1 MANQAHIKRTIA
13 VLLAA
18 YPKANDT
25 DRESMTQFLKLVE
38 KILEVYPGEVLE
50 ALIKPRTGIMS
61 QCQFFPSIAE
71 IKKFCDRQ
79 WDLLAPRAVADN
91 QDEVRQLYGPKSDP
105 VHDAE
110 HRAMMLQKFQDLIRE
125 ISGKDK
131 EPLMSKEEYQAKAEQ
146 KLATWAE
153 EAKTKSPPKLSS
165 AVLATLNLPKQG

>member
-1 MANQAHIKRTIA
+1 MPKEAAIKAVGIILSSYPSGNREGIENFYKMA
-13 VLLAA
+13 VESLSE
-18 YPKANDT
+18 YPT
-25 DRESMTQFLKLVE
+25 
-38 KILEVYPGEVLE
+38 EVLDR
-50 ALIKPRTGIMS
+50 LCHPKTGIITTS
-61 QCQFFPSIAE
+61 SFIPSVAE
-71 IKKFCDRQ
+71 MRKFCDRQ
-79 WDLLAPRAVADN
+79 WDMLSPRAVADN

-110 HRAMMLQKFQDLIRE
+110 HRAMMVQKFQDLIRE

-131 EPLMSKEEYQAKAEQ
+131 DPLMSKEEYQAKAEQ